1 MMKRFVIILLLSLTA
16 GIAAWGQSL
25 RVTDL
30 QATLV
35 DGRHV
40 LLTWTRYPGMTMALY
55 RIEPA
60 SPNEVFVDNITPA
73 LHPSFIDGGFLH
85 QYCSD
90 TVRYYFRDPQTN
102 EICSNICPVLVY
114 DPVPTAPCEPG
125 VATVDED
132 SQQIV
137 LSWDPSPD
145 PDILGYY
152 ICKGSPCLDYD
163 TAWGRESNTYV
174 CQDLSSLNASV
185 FRVLAF
191 DSCMNPS
198 PLTDPFGNMVLSL
211 DAQDCSSRLSLSW
224 NAYEGMVGGVDEYR
238 LQARY
243 DDESQWIDLQ
253 SLNATTAQ
261 VDVPGNVATVR
272 FRVLAQNDHYE
283 AASNIVSYHFSTADS
298 AQYLHISHA
307 SVQPDGRSVQ
317 LGFYVDPDFQSSGY
331 RLYRA
336 EGSGSFH
343 LIASLPY
350 QGQQRFSYLDESVI
364 ADQQVVSYRLSSLD
378 GCGRNE
384 KFSNTASTMPIEI
397 SDLGPSVQL
406 HWLPYQGWESLEGYS
421 VWRRTQSQPHWDL
434 LANVGTANE
443 YVDDLTLQPSP
454 TEALYYRVMAQESAG
469 TGFNLADTAYSA
481 EALYKRDATI
491 YFPNAFTPSLPDN
504 NTFGPAYTFID
515 MQDYELHIYD
525 RRGQLLFS
533 TTDPSER
540 WDGTCNG
547 AALPQGTYVYTARLH
562 TINHHLRER
571 TGTVLLI
578 R

>member
-1 MMKRFVIILLLSLTA
+1 MMKRFVIILLLSLSA
-16 GIAAWGQSL
+16 GFAAWGQSL

-55 RIEPA
+55 RLEPA
-60 SPNEVFVDNITPA
+60 SPNEVFVDNITWA
-73 LHPSFIDGGFLH
+73 MLPSFVDGGFLH

-102 EICSNICPVLVY
+102 EICSNICSVLVY
-114 DPVPTAPCEPG
+114 DPVPTTPCEPG

-145 PDILGYY
+145 PDIMGYY
-152 ICKGSPCLDYD
+152 ICKGNPCLDYD
-163 TAWGRESNTYV
+163 TAWGRESNSYV

-211 DAQDCSSRLSLSW
+211 AAQDCSSRLSLSW
-224 NAYEGMVGGVDEYR
+224 NAYEGMVGGVDAYR

-243 DDESQWIDLQ
+243 DDAGQWLDIQTLTT
-253 SLNATTAQ
+253 TTAQ
-261 VDVPGNVATVR
+261 VDVPGNVASAR

-317 LGFYVDPDFQSSGY
+317 LGFYVDPDFQSPGY

-336 EGSGSFH
+336 EGNGSFH
-343 LIASLPY
+343 LIANLPY
-350 QGQQRFSYLDESVI
+350 QAQQRFCYLDANVI
-364 ADQQVVSYRLSSLD
+364 ADHQVVNYRLSSFD

-384 KFSNTASTMPIEI
+384 KFSNTVSTMPIEI
-397 SDLGPSVQL
+397 ADQGPSVKLQW
-406 HWLPYQGWESLEGYS
+406 HPYQGWVSLEGYS
-421 VWRRTQSQPHWDL
+421 VWRRAQSQSHWDL
-434 LANVGTANE
+434 LADVGLANE
-443 YVDDLTLQPSP
+443 YVDDIAHQPSL

-481 EALYKRDATI
+481 EVGLKRDATI

-504 NTFGPAYTFID
+504 NTFGPVYTFMD
-515 MQDYELHIYD
+515 VDDYELYIYD
-525 RRGQLLFS
+525 RNGELLFS
-533 TTDPSER
+533 THNPAER
-540 WDGTCNG
+540 WDGTSRG
-547 AALPQGTYVYTARLH
+547 RLVPQGTYVYTAKCHTLKHRL
-562 TINHHLRER
+562 RQF